1 MLVTDKFNTLID
13 LSLCVLFCTKFIVLV
28 CLKKDWRT
36 FHIYECKDKNSFL
49 KSNFF
54 CVKNPKSPFF
64 SGEKQFLRLI

>member
-1 MLVTDKFNTLID
+1 MSVSKKTGARFIFKSASSHEIN
-13 LSLCVLFCTKFIVLV
+13 SACLFQ
-28 CLKKDWRT
+28 KDWRT

-64 SGEKQFLRLI
+64 SG